1 MIEYLVL
8 VSAISFLLFL
18 VPGPHQRYAGIAGWT
33 GMVAFLVT
41 QLPDFFAENNFVYP
55 LMTIASVPFLAITAR
70 QLWIEREQVMHLTRG
85 AAIAFVIYAPFE
97 YIRPVGNWLIGRVV
111 DQVSLILTY
120 LQFPFTMFDWNI
132 FINQGFRVEII
143 LACTGI
149 QSIAIMLGV
158 AGAVKSTWTQKG
170 LAFLLIAPVIYILNL
185 LRNVFVIMA
194 YTEQWFPYLPAIA
207 SNGEYGYESFFWA
220 HNVICEL
227 LALGVLVVIAYA
239 LFRLIPA
246 LGAMA
251 DDLFRIYRGEVMRV
265 LGKDTESAE
274 LRRD

>member
-8 VSAISFLLFL
+8 ASAISFLLFL

-33 GMVAFLVT
+33 GMVAFLFT

-55 LMTIASVPFLAITAR
+55 LLTICSIPFLAITAH
-70 QLWIEREQVMHLTRG
+70 QLWIGREQVMQLTRG

-97 YIRPVGNWLIGRVV
+97 YIPPVGNWLIGRVV
-111 DQVSLILTY
+111 DEVGAILIY
-120 LQFPFTMFDWNI
+120 LQFPFMITDWNI

-194 YTEQWFPYLPAIA
+194 YTEQWFPYFPMIA

-220 HNVICEL
+220 HNVIGEL
-227 LALGVLVVIAYA
+227 LALGVLIVMAYA
-239 LFRLIPA
+239 LFTLIPA
-246 LGAMA
+246 LGVMA
-251 DDLFRIYRGEVMRV
+251 DDLFRIYLGEIRRV
-265 LGKDTESAE
+265 LGKGTESAGQ
-274 LRRD
+274 RRD

>member
-8 VSAISFLLFL
+8 ASAISFLLFL
-18 VPGPHQRYAGIAGWT
+18 IPGPHQRYAGIAGWT
-33 GMVAFLVT
+33 GMVAFLFT

-55 LMTIASVPFLAITAR
+55 LMTICSVPFLVITAR
-70 QLWIEREQVMHLTRG
+70 QIWNKREPVMHLTRG

-97 YIRPVGNWLIGRVV
+97 YIRPVGNWLIGHVV
-111 DQVSLILTY
+111 DEVSAILLY

-158 AGAVKSTWTQKG
+158 AWAVKSTWTQKG

-194 YTEQWFPYLPAIA
+194 YTEQWFPYLPVIA
-207 SNGEYGYESFFWA
+207 SNGEFGYESFFWA

-227 LALGVLVVIAYA
+227 LALGVLIVIAFA
-239 LFRLIPA
+239 LFKLIPA
-246 LGAMA
+246 LGVLA
-251 DDLFRIYRGEVMRV
+251 DDLFKIYWGEIRRV
-265 LGKDTESAE
+265 RGKDTESSGQQ
-274 LRRD
+274 RD